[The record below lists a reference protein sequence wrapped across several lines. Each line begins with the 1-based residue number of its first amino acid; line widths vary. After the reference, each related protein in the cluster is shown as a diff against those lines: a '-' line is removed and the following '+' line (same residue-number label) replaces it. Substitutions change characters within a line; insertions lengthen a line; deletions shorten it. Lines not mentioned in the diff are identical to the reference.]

1 MTNAY
6 CDLATLKSGGALNI
20 TGAAHDARLLALL
33 EESSRWIDA
42 CCNRHFYLL
51 HATRRFD
58 GGGGRQLQV
67 PDLVGVTSLKTLKG
81 GEGGEGRESGNPA
94 GSGSGSGVG
103 EVWGADDYRLYPLN
117 AEPGQPWGRPYTRL
131 LVNPDS
137 SAKSR
142 FPQGSA
148 TVEIAGKWGF
158 QEVTADSG
166 TVIKDNSPIGPSDT
180 RLMVKAAVSRNA
192 GAVTVSAGHTLA
204 IGEEQLYVTG
214 QSGQSGQMEAELT
227 VQRGVNGTA
236 AASHD
241 AGAAVAV
248 YRYPTAVAEAC
259 LQLASQLWQDRG
271 YTPIAAGGGRTG
283 VGGGPGRGLA
293 VERLLDAYRKLPVGV
308 GL

>member
-42 CCNRHFYLL
+42 YCNRHFYLL

-81 GEGGEGRESGNPA
+81 GESGEGGEGGNPA
-94 GSGSGSGVG
+94 GSGAGVGVG
-103 EVWGADDYRLYPLN
+103 EIWGADDYRLYPLN

-148 TVEIAGKWGF
+148 TVEITGKWGF

-180 RLMVKAAVSRNA
+180 RLMVKAAIAGNA

-204 IGEEQLYVTG
+204 IGEEQLYVT
-214 QSGQSGQMEAELT
+214 GQSGQMEAELT

-259 LQLASQLWQDRG
+259 LQLASQLWNDRG
-271 YTPIAAGGGRTG
+271 YTSIAAGGGRGG

>member
-42 CCNRHFYLL
+42 FCNRHFYLL

-67 PDLVGVTSLKTLKG
+67 PDLAGVTSLKTLKG
-81 GEGGEGRESGNPA
+81 GEGRESGEPA
-94 GSGSGSGVG
+94 GAGVGVG
-103 EVWGADDYRLYPLN
+103 EIWGADDYRLYPLN

-180 RLMVKAAVSRNA
+180 RLMVKAATAANA
-192 GAVTVSAGHTLA
+192 DAVALSAGHTLA

-214 QSGQSGQMEAELT
+214 QSGQLEAELT

-236 AASHD
+236 AASHN

-259 LQLASQLWQDRG
+259 LQLASQLWNDRG
-271 YTPIAAGGGRTG
+271 YTPIAAGGSRSG
-283 VGGGPGRGLA
+283 VGGGPGRGGTT
-293 VERLLDAYRKLPVGV
+293 VGRLPQAARRRW
-308 GL
+308 GLEFDPSTDPTK

>member
-42 CCNRHFYLL
+42 YCNRNFYLL

-81 GEGGEGRESGNPA
+81 GEGRESGNPA
-94 GSGSGSGVG
+94 GSGAGVGVG
-103 EVWGADDYRLYPLN
+103 EVWGANDYRLYPLN
-117 AEPGQPWGRPYTRL
+117 AEPGQPWGRLYTRL

-137 SAKSR
+137 SGKSR
-142 FPQGSA
+142 FSQGNA

-180 RLMVKAAVSRNA
+180 RLMVKAATAGNA

-214 QSGQSGQMEAELT
+214 QSGQMEAELT
-227 VQRGVNGTA
+227 VQRGVNGTT

-271 YTPIAAGGGRTG
+271 YTPIAAGGSRAG

>member
-1 MTNAY
+1 MINAY

-42 CCNRHFYLL
+42 YCNRHFYLL

-81 GEGGEGRESGNPA
+81 GEGWEGGDPA
-94 GSGSGSGVG
+94 GSGSGAGVG
-103 EVWGADDYRLYPLN
+103 VVEVWGDDDYRLYPLN

-137 SAKSR
+137 SANSR

-148 TVEIAGKWGF
+148 TVEIIGKWGF

-166 TVIKDNSPIGPSDT
+166 TVIKDNSPIGPSDN
-180 RLMVKAAVSRNA
+180 RLMVKAATAGNA
-192 GAVTVSAGHTLA
+192 GALTVSAGHTLA

-227 VQRGVNGTA
+227 VQRGVNGTT

-271 YTPIAAGGGRTG
+271 YTSIAAGGGRGG
-283 VGGGPGRGLA
+283 VGTGPVRGLA

>member
-42 CCNRHFYLL
+42 YCNRHFYLL

-81 GEGGEGRESGNPA
+81 GEGRESGNPA
-94 GSGSGSGVG
+94 RSGAGSGSG

-131 LVNPDS
+131 LLNPDS
-137 SAKSR
+137 SGKSR

-158 QEVTADSG
+158 QAVTADSG

-180 RLMVKAAVSRNA
+180 RLMVKAAVAGNA

-204 IGEEQLYVTG
+204 IGEEQLYVAG
-214 QSGQSGQMEAELT
+214 QSGQLEAELT
-227 VQRGVNGTA
+227 VQRGVNGTV

-259 LQLASQLWQDRG
+259 LQLASQLWSDRG
-271 YTPIAAGGGRTG
+271 YTAIAAGGGRTG

>member
-1 MTNAY
+1 M
-6 CDLATLKSGGALNI
+6 
-20 TGAAHDARLLALL
+20 
-33 EESSRWIDA
+33 
-42 CCNRHFYLL
+42 
-51 HATRRFD
+51 
-58 GGGGRQLQV
+58 
-67 PDLVGVTSLKTLKG
+67 TSLKTRNA
-81 GEGGEGRESGNPA
+81 GEGGDPA
-94 GSGSGSGVG
+94 GSGAGAG

-166 TVIKDNSPIGPSDT
+166 TVTKDNSPIGPSDT
-180 RLMVKAAVSRNA
+180 RLMVKAAIAGNA

-214 QSGQSGQMEAELT
+214 QSGQMEAELT
-227 VQRGVNGTA
+227 VQRGVNGTT

>member
-42 CCNRHFYLL
+42 FCNRHFYLL

-67 PDLVGVTSLKTLKG
+67 PDLAGVTSLKTLKG
-81 GEGGEGRESGNPA
+81 GEGRESGEPA
-94 GSGSGSGVG
+94 GAGVGVG
-103 EVWGADDYRLYPLN
+103 EIWGADDYRLYPLN

-180 RLMVKAAVSRNA
+180 RLMVKAATAANA
-192 GAVTVSAGHTLA
+192 DAVALSAGHTLA

-214 QSGQSGQMEAELT
+214 QSGQLEAELT

-259 LQLASQLWQDRG
+259 LQLASQLWNDRG

-283 VGGGPGRGLA
+283 VGGGSGRGLA

-308 GL
+308 GV

>member
-42 CCNRHFYLL
+42 YCNRHFYLL

-67 PDLVGVTSLKTLKG
+67 PDLVGVTSLKTFK
-81 GEGGEGRESGNPA
+81 GGEGRESGNPA
-94 GSGSGSGVG
+94 GSGAGVGVG
-103 EVWGADDYRLYPLN
+103 EIWGADDYRLYPLN

-180 RLMVKAAVSRNA
+180 RLMVKAATAGNA
-192 GAVTVSAGHTLA
+192 GTVTVSAGHTLA
-204 IGEEQLYVTG
+204 VGEEQLYVT
-214 QSGQSGQMEAELT
+214 GQSGQMEAELT
-227 VQRGVNGTA
+227 VQRGVNGTV

-259 LQLASQLWQDRG
+259 LQLASQLWNDRG

>member
-42 CCNRHFYLL
+42 YCNRHFYLL
-51 HATRRFD
+51 NATRRFD

-67 PDLVGVTSLKTLKG
+67 PDLVGVTSLKTRNA
-81 GEGGEGRESGNPA
+81 GEGGDPA
-94 GSGSGSGVG
+94 GSGAGAG

-142 FPQGSA
+142 FPQGST
-148 TVEIAGKWGF
+148 TVEIIGKWGF

-166 TVIKDNSPIGPSDT
+166 TVIKDNSPIGPSDN
-180 RLMVKAAVSRNA
+180 RLMVKAATAGNA
-192 GAVTVSAGHTLA
+192 GALTVSAGHTLA

-214 QSGQSGQMEAELT
+214 QSGQMEAELT
-227 VQRGVNGTA
+227 VQRGVNGTT

-271 YTPIAAGGGRTG
+271 YTSIAAGGGRGG
-283 VGGGPGRGLA
+283 VGTGPVRGLA

>member
-42 CCNRHFYLL
+42 YCNRHFYLL

-67 PDLVGVTSLKTLKG
+67 PDLVGVTSLKILK
-81 GEGGEGRESGNPA
+81 GGEGRESGNPA
-94 GSGSGSGVG
+94 GSGAGVG
-103 EVWGADDYRLYPLN
+103 GVWGSDDYRLYPLN
-117 AEPGQPWGRPYTRL
+117 AEPGQPWAALYSP
-131 LVNPDS
+131 
-137 SAKSR
+137 
-142 FPQGSA
+142 
-148 TVEIAGKWGF
+148 AGKPGF
-158 QEVTADSG
+158 LGQVPLSPRERHSGNRRQVGLSEVRVDSG

-180 RLMVKAAVSRNA
+180 RLMVKAAVAGNA

-214 QSGQSGQMEAELT
+214 QSGQSGQLEAELT

-259 LQLASQLWQDRG
+259 LQLASQLWNDRG
-271 YTPIAAGGGRTG
+271 YTAIAAGGGRTG

>member
-20 TGAAHDARLLALL
+20 TGVAHDARLLALL

-42 CCNRHFYLL
+42 YCNRHFYLL

-67 PDLVGVTSLKTLKG
+67 PDLVSVTSLKTRNA
-81 GEGGEGRESGNPA
+81 GEGGDPA
-94 GSGSGSGVG
+94 GSGGGLG

-117 AEPGQPWGRPYTRL
+117 AEPEQPWGRPYTRL

-148 TVEIAGKWGF
+148 TLEIAGKWGF
-158 QEVTADSG
+158 QQVTADSG

-180 RLMVKAAVSRNA
+180 RLTVKAATAGNA
-192 GAVTVSAGHTLA
+192 DARTVSAGHTLA

-227 VQRGVNGTA
+227 VQRGVNGTT
-236 AASHD
+236 AASHA
-241 AGAAVAV
+241 AGAAVAL
-248 YRYPTAVAEAC
+248 YRYPQAVAEAC
-259 LQLASQLWQDRG
+259 LKLASQLWNDRG
-271 YTPIAAGGGRTG
+271 HTPIAAGRGMAG
-283 VGGGPGRGLA
+283 VGAGPGRGLA

-308 GL
+308 GV

>member
-1 MTNAY
+1 M
-6 CDLATLKSGGALNI
+6 
-20 TGAAHDARLLALL
+20 LALL

-42 CCNRHFYLL
+42 YCNRHFYLL

-58 GGGGRQLQV
+58 GGGGQQLQV

-81 GEGGEGRESGNPA
+81 GEGRESGNPA
-94 GSGSGSGVG
+94 GSGSGVG
-103 EVWGADDYRLYPLN
+103 EIWGADDYRLYPLN

-180 RLMVKAAVSRNA
+180 RLMVKAATAGNA
-192 GAVTVSAGHTLA
+192 GTVTVSAGHTLA
-204 IGEEQLYVTG
+204 VGEEQLYVTG

-227 VQRGVNGTA
+227 VQRGVNGTV

-248 YRYPTAVAEAC
+248 YRYPTAVVEAC
-259 LQLASQLWQDRG
+259 LQLASQLWNDRG

>member
-42 CCNRHFYLL
+42 YCNRHFYLL

-81 GEGGEGRESGNPA
+81 GEGRESGNPA
-94 GSGSGSGVG
+94 RSGSGSGSG

-131 LVNPDS
+131 LLNPDS
-137 SAKSR
+137 SGKSR

-158 QEVTADSG
+158 QAVTADSG

-180 RLMVKAAVSRNA
+180 RLMVKAAVAGNA

-204 IGEEQLYVTG
+204 IGEEQLYVAG
-214 QSGQSGQMEAELT
+214 QSGQLEAELT
-227 VQRGVNGTA
+227 VQRGVNGTV

-259 LQLASQLWQDRG
+259 LQLASQLWNDRG
-271 YTPIAAGGGRTG
+271 YTAIAAGGGRTG

>member
-42 CCNRHFYLL
+42 YCNRHFYLL
-51 HATRRFD
+51 NATRRFD

-67 PDLVGVTSLKTLKG
+67 PDLVGVTSLKTRNA
-81 GEGGEGRESGNPA
+81 GEGGDPA
-94 GSGSGSGVG
+94 GSGAGAG

-142 FPQGSA
+142 FPQGST

-158 QEVTADSG
+158 LEVTEDSG
-166 TVIKDNSPIGPSDT
+166 TVIKDSSPIGPSDT
-180 RLMVKAAVSRNA
+180 RLMVKAATAANA
-192 GAVTVSAGHTLA
+192 DAVTLSAGHTLA

-214 QSGQSGQMEAELT
+214 ESGQMETELT
-227 VQRGVNGTA
+227 VQRGVNGTT

-241 AGAAVAV
+241 AGAAVAI

-259 LQLASQLWQDRG
+259 LQLASQLWNDRG
-271 YTPIAAGGGRTG
+271 HAPIAAGGSRSW

-308 GL
+308 GV

>member
-42 CCNRHFYLL
+42 YCNRHFYLL

-67 PDLVGVTSLKTLKG
+67 PDLVGVTSLKTFK
-81 GEGGEGRESGNPA
+81 GGEGRESGNPA
-94 GSGSGSGVG
+94 GSGAGVGVG
-103 EVWGADDYRLYPLN
+103 EIWGADDYRLYPLN

-180 RLMVKAAVSRNA
+180 RLMVKAATAGNA
-192 GAVTVSAGHTLA
+192 GTVTVSAGHTLA
-204 IGEEQLYVTG
+204 VGEEQLYVT
-214 QSGQSGQMEAELT
+214 GQSGQMEAELT
-227 VQRGVNGTA
+227 VQRGVNGTV

-248 YRYPTAVAEAC
+248 YRYPTAVVEAC
-259 LQLASQLWQDRG
+259 LQLASQLWNDRG